1 MSIAARR
8 LGFETDGAPMTGTK
22 GTDAR
27 LVERAQRGDRHA
39 FDLLVLKYRH
49 RIEALVARYV
59 REPQDVQDVVQDTF
73 VRAYR
78 ALPRFRGESRFFT
91 WIYRIAI
98 NTAKNH
104 LVARSRRPPAEDVDA
119 AEAEYWSGG
128 EALTEIETPESSLAG
143 EELRKVVF
151 DTIEALPEELRTAM
165 TLREFEGLSY
175 EEIATIMDC
184 PIGTV
189 RSRIFRARE
198 AVDTAVRPLLER

>member
-1 MSIAARR
+1 
-8 LGFETDGAPMTGTK
+8 MTGTRD
-22 GTDAR
+22 TDAR
-27 LVERAQRGDRHA
+27 LVERVQRGDRHA

-49 RIEALVARYV
+49 RIELLVARYV

-78 ALPRFRGESRFFT
+78 AMPRFRGESRFFT

-98 NTAKNH
+98 NTSKNF
-104 LVARSRRPPAEDVDA
+104 LVARSRRPPVDDIDA
-119 AEAEYWSGG
+119 SEAESYAGG
-128 EALTEIETPESSLAG
+128 EALTEIETPENHLAG

-151 DTIEALPEELRTAM
+151 DTIEALPEDLRTAM
-165 TLREFEGLSY
+165 TLREFDGLSY
-175 EEIATIMDC
+175 EEIATIMEC

-198 AVDTAVRPLLER
+198 AVDTAIRPLMEQ